1 MDLGLY
7 YTIVQ
12 KNKKTWAS
20 KIQANQERLFI
31 ATRKDNYYSFFNNR
45 GIIVRGVPDLFTA
58 SNVVLA
64 GNSKQ
69 KKKTSARMIFIL
81 PYLTCS
87 TAWLKGV
94 FCIHRLLLVRG
105 GTALSLLCYN
115 FLKNRWD
122 TKEKLLCVCRCE
134 KDLIPLTYKMI
145 WLAHWQMFCTRFH
158 TLCLHLWIEQPYPS
172 AKINKY
178 QSNIK

>member
-69 KKKTSARMIFIL
+69 KKKHQL
-81 PYLTCS
+81 
-87 TAWLKGV
+87 G
-94 FCIHRLLLVRG
+94 
-105 GTALSLLCYN
+105 
-115 FLKNRWD
+115 
-122 TKEKLLCVCRCE
+122 
-134 KDLIPLTYKMI
+134 
-145 WLAHWQMFCTRFH
+145 
-158 TLCLHLWIEQPYPS
+158 
-172 AKINKY
+172 
-178 QSNIK
+178 